1 MPLAE
6 TTAAAL
12 RAAGL
17 DVAEDVPLA
26 KRTWWRVGG
35 PADALVTVSS
45 IEQLQAAQRI
55 AAETDTPVFVLG
67 NASNLLVSDRG
78 IRGMVLALDDQLA
91 DLVPDQGAPPV
102 LSAGAGLKLTV
113 LLARAKK
120 NGWTGLECFAG
131 IPGTVGGA
139 VRMNA
144 GSALGETK
152 DALLDVDVVLR
163 GGELAK
169 LGQDELRMSYR
180 TTHLPDGAIV
190 ARARL
195 RTTGA
200 DPIASDER
208 VKAFLDKRKATQP
221 LDLPSCGSTFRNPP
235 GDFAGRLVESSGLK
249 GFTIGGAQV
258 SEKHANFVVNLGSA
272 TAGDIRRVIEHVER
286 TVHERAGVELE
297 REVHYAGDWSGW
309 PHGG

>member
-1 MPLAE
+1 MPLDP
-6 TTAAAL
+6 TTASAL
-12 RAAGL
+12 ARAGL
-17 DVAEDVPLA
+17 PFTEDVPLA

-35 PADALVTVSS
+35 PADALVTVES
-45 IEQLQAAQRI
+45 IEALQAAQRI
-55 AAETDTPVFVLG
+55 GAVTGTAVTVLG

-78 IRGMVLALDDQLA
+78 IRGLVLALEGDLAGVTADQA
-91 DLVPDQGAPPV
+91 HPPV
-102 LSAGAGLKLTV
+102 LIAGAGLKLTV

-139 VRMNA
+139 IRMNA
-144 GSALGETK
+144 GSTLGETEA
-152 DALLDVDVVLR
+152 ALIDVDVVLR
-163 GGELAK
+163 DGTITTLSR
-169 LGQDELRMSYR
+169 DDLRMSYR

-190 ARARL
+190 AKARL

-200 DPIASDER
+200 DAVASEER
-208 VKAFLDKRKATQP
+208 VKTFLERRKATQP

-235 GDFAGRLVESSGLK
+235 GGFAGQLVESNGLK

-272 TAGDIRRVIEHVER
+272 TAADIRRVIEHVER
-286 TVHERAGVELE
+286 TVRERSGVELE
-297 REVHYAGDWSGW
+297 REVHYLGDWSGW
-309 PHGG
+309 ER